1 MQRRAATILGFM
13 VSLILCFWFIAGDL
27 PAGETKDLVAE
38 AQQIRNEAKPFKI
51 ELWTE
56 DGKAAYNVDDRVE
69 FLFRAD
75 RDCYVTLFDIGTSGA
90 ITKLFP
96 NKWNGSNRIEKG
108 KTYRIPPADGGFVFR
123 VNGPEGLE
131 YVKAVATLDPL
142 HSVEKAEL
150 VPKGDFQEFKKP
162 EALIKDLSLE
172 LKQQDTKKWTETEV
186 SFKIAK
192 AGEPA
197 GPVGPVS
204 TGDPFMIKLWTD
216 KTEYKEGDAI
226 LFSFQSEKDCDL
238 TLIDIGTS
246 GNVRIIFPNQYSRNN
261 FIRANQVYN
270 IPPEGLDASFAY
282 KVFGPAGK
290 NTIKAIGTTRHAQLY
305 SNDLPFKSQVYPE
318 WGPKQKVLRDIES
331 ELAKM
336 EPKTF
341 SETEVTVEIKQ

>member
-1 MQRRAATILGFM
+1 MQGRAATIMGCM
-13 VSLILCFWFIAGDL
+13 VMWVLCFCLVAGDS
-27 PAGETKDLVAE
+27 PAGEKKDLVAE

-51 ELWTE
+51 EIWTE
-56 DGKAAYNVDDRVE
+56 DGKASYNVNDKVG

-75 RDCYVTLFDIGTSGA
+75 QDCYVTLFDIGTSGA
-90 ITKLFP
+90 VTKLFP

-108 KTYRIPPADGGFVFR
+108 KTYRIPPADGEFVFR
-123 VNGPEGLE
+123 VKGPEGME

-142 HSVEKAEL
+142 QSIEKAEV

-204 TGDPFMIKLWTD
+204 TGDPFTIKLWTD
-216 KTEYKEGDAI
+216 KTEYKEGEPI
-226 LFSFQSEKDCDL
+226 QFSFESEKDCDL

-261 FIRANQVYN
+261 FIRANQVFT

-282 KVFGPAGK
+282 KVLGPAGK
-290 NTIKAIGTTRHAQLY
+290 NTIKAIGTMRPAKLY

-318 WGPKQKVLRDIES
+318 WGPKQKVLKDIES
-331 ELAKM
+331 ELAKL
-336 EPKTF
+336 EPKSF
-341 SETEVTVEIKQ
+341 SETQVTVEIKQ